1 MEKIASEKVASE
13 KLGKMSG
20 KSPTRDAEAT
30 RNSIL
35 DAAEQEFAKV
45 GLWGARTE
53 SIAARTGVTKAMIH
67 YYFENKENLY
77 RAVMERLISRRAA
90 DLQSLHVDDL
100 TPVEAVTAVVH
111 NILTYTLSN
120 PNVVSLILLEAL
132 QNEGKF
138 YCETSVGSL
147 YGPLI
152 SSLQRGMDNGDF
164 ARAEPTHVAAN
175 VYGLCSF
182 YVVARDNLKSLW
194 PEGTDLL
201 SDEMREYHLQIS
213 TKMIMAALK

>member
-1 MEKIASEKVASE
+1 MEKTA
-13 KLGKMSG
+13 KLNGKA
-20 KSPTRDAEAT
+20 PTRDAEAT

-77 RAVMERLISRRAA
+77 RAVMERLIARRTA
-90 DLQSLHVDDL
+90 DLESLHVDDL
-100 TPVEAVTAVVH
+100 SPTDAVNAVVH
-111 NILTYTLSN
+111 NILTYTLNN
-120 PNVVSLILLEAL
+120 PNVVSLLLLEAL

-152 SSLQRGMDNGDF
+152 KSLMRGMDSGEF

-175 VYGLCSF
+175 VFGIASF

-194 PEGTDLL
+194 PAGTDLM
-201 SDEMREYHLQIS
+201 SDEMREAHLQIT
-213 TKMIMAALK
+213 TKMIMAAIK